1 MSEHRWFRLLPEW
14 LVSCR
19 TDWLR
24 PDIVAGL
31 TTGAVIIPKAM
42 AYAMMA
48 GLPVQVGLY
57 TALVPMVIYAVLGT
71 SRVLSVS
78 TTTTLAI
85 LTAAQLGQV
94 VPNGNPAALLRASA
108 TLTLLVGAALLLACL
123 LRLGIVANF
132 ISEPVLVGFKAGIG
146 LVIVVDQIPKILG
159 IHFTRGTFVQNL
171 LSIVQTLPKTSL
183 ATLAVGLTI
192 IVFLLGMERF
202 LPKVP
207 APPLAAAA
215 AIAGVYLLNLQHRG
229 VELVGHIPQGLPS
242 LMRPDLSLISVLW
255 PGALGIALMSF
266 TETVAAGQAF
276 ARKDEPAPRANR
288 ELLATGLANIGG
300 ALLGAMPGGGGTTQ
314 TAVNVSA
321 GARTQLAEM
330 VTAAMTL
337 VTMFFLA
344 PLVAMLPQS
353 ALAAL
358 VIVYSF
364 GLIKPIEFHDI
375 LRIRRTEFSWAI
387 VAFAGVVVVGTL
399 KGIIVAII
407 VSLVTLAYQV
417 ADPPVYV
424 LRRKPGT
431 NVFRP
436 QSPEHPDDES
446 FPGLLLLRP
455 EGPIFFANAAQLA
468 HKIEPLVR
476 ETQPKI
482 VVVDASGVLDM
493 EYTAV
498 KMFAQL
504 AKRQSQHGVQL
515 WLIGMTPRVLAIVQR
530 SPLGQLL
537 GREGMHFNLEIAV
550 ARYLNDAAVRV
561 QS

>member
-14 LVSCR
+14 LVSGR
-19 TDWLR
+19 ADWLR

-31 TTGAVIIPKAM
+31 TTGAVIIPMAM

-57 TALVPMVIYAVLGT
+57 TALVPMVIYTVLGT

-85 LTAAQLGQV
+85 LTAAQLGQA

-132 ISEPVLVGFKAGIG
+132 ISEPVLVGFRAGIG

-159 IHFTRGTFVQNL
+159 IHFTRGIFVRNV
-171 LSIVQTLPKTSL
+171 LSIVHDLPKTSL

-192 IVFLLGMERF
+192 IVFLLGMERL

-207 APPLAAAA
+207 APPLAVVT

-266 TETVAAGQAF
+266 TETVAAGRAF
-276 ARKDEPAPRANR
+276 ARKGEPAPRANT

-321 GARTQLAEM
+321 GARTRLAEM

-337 VTMFFLA
+337 VTIFFLA
-344 PLVAMLPQS
+344 PLVAMMPQS

-358 VIVYSF
+358 VIVYAF
-364 GLIKPIEFHDI
+364 RLIKPIEFHDI

-387 VAFAGVVVVGTL
+387 VALAGVVVVGTL

-417 ADPPVYV
+417 ADPPV
-424 LRRKPGT
+424 
-431 NVFRP
+431 
-436 QSPEHPDDES
+436 
-446 FPGLLLLRP
+446 
-455 EGPIFFANAAQLA
+455 
-468 HKIEPLVR
+468 
-476 ETQPKI
+476 
-482 VVVDASGVLDM
+482 
-493 EYTAV
+493 
-498 KMFAQL
+498 
-504 AKRQSQHGVQL
+504 
-515 WLIGMTPRVLAIVQR
+515 
-530 SPLGQLL
+530 
-537 GREGMHFNLEIAV
+537 
-550 ARYLNDAAVRV
+550 
-561 QS
+561 

>member
-1 MSEHRWFRLLPEW
+1 MSNHRWFRLLPEW

-19 TDWLR
+19 ADWLR

-108 TLTLLVGAALLLACL
+108 TLTLLVGAALLLASL

-146 LVIVVDQIPKILG
+146 LVIVVDQVPKIVG
-159 IHFTRGTFVQNL
+159 IHFPRGTFAQNV
-171 LSIVQTLPKTSL
+171 LSIVHHLPKTSL
-183 ATLAVGLTI
+183 ATLAVGLAI

-207 APPLAAAA
+207 APPLAVAA

-229 VELVGHIPQGLPS
+229 VELVGHIPQGFPL
-242 LMRPDLSLISVLW
+242 LMRPDVSLISVLW

-276 ARKDEPAPRANR
+276 ARKGEPAPRANT

-375 LRIRRTEFSWAI
+375 LRIRRIEFSWAI

-455 EGPIFFANAAQLA
+455 EGPIFFANATQIA

-476 ETQPKI
+476 EAQPK
-482 VVVDASGVLDM
+482 VVAVDASGVLDM

-504 AKRQSQHGVQL
+504 AKEAKPAWR
-515 WLIGMTPRVLAIVQR
+515 
-530 SPLGQLL
+530 
-537 GREGMHFNLEIAV
+537 
-550 ARYLNDAAVRV
+550 
-561 QS
+561 